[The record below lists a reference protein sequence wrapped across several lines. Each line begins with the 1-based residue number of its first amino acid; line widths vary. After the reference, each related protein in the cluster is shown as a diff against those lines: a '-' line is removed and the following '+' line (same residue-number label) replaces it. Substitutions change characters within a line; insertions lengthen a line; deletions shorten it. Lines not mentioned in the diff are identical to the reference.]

1 MDEMIHWRGGLDL
14 AFTYLKERQT
24 CEKKGESSI
33 ERDYKSQL
41 FWPALLK
48 SGRKWCRKG
57 LNPCIGRETETVE
70 EISALELQCLYL
82 RL

>member
-24 CEKKGESSI
+24 CEKKGDSSI
-33 ERDYKSQL
+33 ERER